1 MTPLPYRLHALHAA
15 VFLMLPIAALADNP
29 NKEGYLLDA
38 RGGVVQRNL
47 PSECWRTGE
56 WTPAMAIAP
65 CDPVANPVV
74 VAAAP
79 KAAAPAFAPAPVAVM
94 PAPAPMKAPPQLM
107 SFSAEAL
114 FAFDKSVIT
123 PDGKKALDDAG
134 TALKSQQAQEIHVV
148 GHADRL
154 GSAAYN
160 QKLSIRRADAVRDYL
175 VSTGIATDRI
185 SSSGVGETQPVTKP
199 EDCPGKQS
207 AKVIA
212 CLQPDR
218 RVDIDFQGSAP

>member
-1 MTPLPYRLHALHAA
+1 MTPLPYRLNALHVAL
-15 VFLMLPIAALADNP
+15 FLMLPVGAFAENP
-29 NKEGYLLDA
+29 TKEGYLLDA
-38 RGGVVQRNL
+38 RSDVIHSNQFNQ
-47 PSECWRTGE
+47 CWHTGE
-56 WTPAMAIAP
+56 WTPALAIAP

-79 KAAAPAFAPAPVAVM
+79 MAPSPAPAPAPVAVM
-94 PAPAPMKAPPQLM
+94 PVPVPMKAPPQLM
-107 SFSAEAL
+107 RFSAEAL

-160 QKLSIRRADAVRDYL
+160 QKLSTRRANAVRDYL

-185 SSSGVGETQPVTKP
+185 SASGVGETQPVTKP
-199 EDCPGKQS
+199 EDCRGKQS

>member
-1 MTPLPYRLHALHAA
+1 MR
-15 VFLMLPIAALADNP
+15 
-29 NKEGYLLDA
+29 
-38 RGGVVQRNL
+38 
-47 PSECWRTGE
+47 
-56 WTPAMAIAP
+56 
-65 CDPVANPVV
+65 
-74 VAAAP
+74 
-79 KAAAPAFAPAPVAVM
+79 
-94 PAPAPMKAPPQLM
+94 
-107 SFSAEAL
+107 FSAEAL

-160 QKLSIRRADAVRDYL
+160 QKLSTRRADAVRDYL

-185 SSSGVGETQPVTKP
+185 SASGVGETQPVTKP
-199 EDCPGKQS
+199 EDCRGKQS